1 MNVLTI
7 LLANSM
13 DFGFTVAIVGFSIVL
28 FSLTLLVFVFTRL
41 PKLINMNVKK
51 WRNKKNKDTKEDVA
65 EDDYMEGNV
74 TAAISLAIHMYFNE
88 LHDEESNIV
97 TIKKVRKAYSPWSS
111 KIYSVNQNWP
121 KQQKKHKQ

>member
-7 LLANSM
+7 LLANTM

-41 PKLINMNVKK
+41 PKLINMNFKK
-51 WRNKKNKDTKEDVA
+51 WRKKRNTDAKEDIIE
-65 EDDYMEGNV
+65 EDYTEGNV

-111 KIYSVNQNWP
+111 KIHSVNQNWP
-121 KQQKKHKQ
+121 K